1 MRCLSPR
8 GAWAVLATL
17 GLLVAFVVP
26 ELGSDPWPFHPPSVH
41 PHDVL
46 GPVVRAA
53 DRHWDLG
60 FIRTPGILA
69 GMVVAAVALLA
80 WRRRTWRVE
89 LLGALCVVVIAA
101 LLVPAVLLQ
110 VGLRQ
115 ATHHPWYYVN
125 DSTFQIELAG
135 DLVRHGHNPY
145 GYDYAG
151 TGLYNWYGA
160 AGFAPGFPQVALKH
174 FAYFPGTAL
183 TAAVWDAPSD
193 QAGDYRF
200 FVTLTT
206 LLLFAAFLLFRA
218 PLGWRLALGSIAAA
232 NPLAVRAAWFG
243 TADAP
248 SLLCLVLAF
257 ALLSRRR
264 LVWAALLL
272 GIAVLLKQFALVA
285 VPFFAV
291 AVLALR
297 PPGAVVRKAA
307 AAFVLPL
314 AAGILPFFV
323 ADPGAFWRDTITYGG
338 STYRIVGYG
347 LSNLFLKAGIVD
359 DRFGYYPF
367 FWLALLVWLPVTF
380 WLLWQQ
386 RRAARLWAAA
396 AAFAVSIFVLFFVS
410 RVFQTSYLIWPLTAV
425 LVAAALA
432 ADPDD
437 ERLRARA
444 DVAREVDRSELEPVP
459 SPP

>member
-1 MRCLSPR
+1 MSSR
-8 GAWAVLATL
+8 GAWAVLAVL
-17 GLLVAFVVP
+17 GLLVAIVVP
-26 ELGSDPWPFHPPSVH
+26 ELGSDPWPFHPPSVN

-46 GPVVRAA
+46 GYVVRAA

-60 FIRTPGILA
+60 FVRTPGVVA
-69 GMVVAAVALLA
+69 GVAVAAVAIVG
-80 WRRRTWRVE
+80 WRWRTWRAE
-89 LLGALCVVVIAA
+89 ILGVLCVVVVAA

-115 ATHHPWYYVN
+115 ATHPWYYDN
-125 DSTFQIELAG
+125 DSTFQIDLAG

-145 GYDYAG
+145 GYDYEQ
-151 TGLYNWYGA
+151 TGLVQWYSA
-160 AGFAPGFPQVALKH
+160 AGFDPSFRQVALKH

-183 TAAVWDAPSD
+183 TAAVWGAPSD

-218 PLGWRLALGSIAAA
+218 PLGWRLALGTLAAA

-248 SLLCLVLAF
+248 CLLCIVLAF

-264 LVWAALLL
+264 LVSAALLL
-272 GIAVLLKQFALVA
+272 ALAVLLKQFALVA
-285 VPFFAV
+285 VPFFA
-291 AVLALR
+291 LALLGMR
-297 PPGAVVRKAA
+297 PTRAVVRTAA
-307 AAFVLPL
+307 LAFVVPVLV
-314 AAGILPFFV
+314 GILPFFV

-347 LSNLFLKAGIVD
+347 LSNLFLKTGIVD

-367 FWLALLVWLPVTF
+367 FWLALFVWLPVTI
-380 WLLWQQ
+380 WLLWNQ
-386 RRAARLWAAA
+386 RRAGRLWAAP

-425 LVAAALA
+425 LVAVALA

-437 ERLRARA
+437 ERAGARA
-444 DVAREVDRSELEPVP
+444 DVAGEVDRRELEPVP
-459 SPP
+459 TPP

>member
-1 MRCLSPR
+1 MRCVSSR

-17 GLLVAFVVP
+17 GLLVAIVVP

-46 GPVVRAA
+46 GPIVRAA

-60 FIRTPGILA
+60 FVRTPGILA
-69 GMVVAAVALLA
+69 GVVIAALA
-80 WRRRTWRVE
+80 IVGWRRSTWRAEV
-89 LLGALCVVVIAA
+89 LGGLCVLVAAA

-115 ATHHPWYYVN
+115 ATHPWYHVN

-145 GYDYAG
+145 GFDYAR
-151 TGLYNWYGA
+151 TGLYQWYPA
-160 AGFAPGFPQVALKH
+160 AGFDPDFRQVALQH
-174 FAYFPGTAL
+174 FAYFPGPAL
-183 TAAVWDAPSD
+183 TAAAWGSFSD

-200 FVTLTT
+200 FDLLATLA
-206 LLLFAAFLLFRA
+206 LFGAFLLFRA
-218 PLGWRLALGSIAAA
+218 PLAWRLALGAVAAA
-232 NPLAVRAAWFG
+232 NPLAVRAVWFG

-248 SLLCLVLAF
+248 SLLCIVLAF

-272 GIAVLLKQFALVA
+272 GFAVLLKQFALVA
-285 VPFFAV
+285 LPFFAV
-291 AVLALR
+291 ALLALR
-297 PPGAVVRKAA
+297 PPRAVLRNAVL
-307 AAFVLPL
+307 AFVVPV
-314 AAGILPFFV
+314 AVGILPFFV
-323 ADPGAFWRDTITYGG
+323 ANPDAFWRDTITYGG

-359 DRFGYYPF
+359 DRFGSYPF
-367 FWLALLVWLPVTF
+367 FWLALLVWLPVTL
-380 WLLWQQ
+380 WLLWNQ
-386 RRAARLWAAA
+386 RRANRLSAAA
-396 AAFAVSIFVLFFVS
+396 AGFAVSIFFLFFVS

-425 LVAAALA
+425 LVAVALA
-432 ADPDD
+432 ADPNDD
-437 ERLRARA
+437 RPRARP
-444 DVAREVDRSELEPVP
+444 DVAGEVDGGELEPMAA
-459 SPP
+459 PP

>member
-1 MRCLSPR
+1 MRCMSSR

-17 GLLVAFVVP
+17 GVLVAVVVP
-26 ELGSDPWPFHPPSVH
+26 ELGSDPWPFHPPAIK
-41 PHDVL
+41 PHDVM
-46 GPVVRAA
+46 GVIVRAA
-53 DRHWDLG
+53 DRRWDLG
-60 FIRTPGILA
+60 FVRTPGIIA
-69 GMVVAAVALLA
+69 GAVIAAVAVA
-80 WRRRTWRVE
+80 GWRWRTWRTEIV
-89 LLGALCVVVIAA
+89 GALCIVTVAA

-115 ATHHPWYYVN
+115 ATHPWYYTN

-135 DLVRHGHNPY
+135 DLVRHGNNPY
-145 GYDYAG
+145 GYDYER
-151 TGLYNWYGA
+151 TGLVQWYQS
-160 AGFAPGFPQVALKH
+160 AGFDPSFRQVALHH

-183 TAAVWDAPSD
+183 TAAVWGAPSD

-206 LLLFAAFLLFRA
+206 LLLFAAFLVFRA
-218 PLGWRLALGSIAAA
+218 PLAWRLALGTIAAA

-248 SLLCLVLAF
+248 CLLCVVLAF

-264 LVWAALLL
+264 LVWASLLL
-272 GIAVLLKQFALVA
+272 GLAVLLKQFALVA
-285 VPFFAV
+285 LPFFAI
-291 AVLALR
+291 ALLGLR
-297 PPGAVVRKAA
+297 PGRATVRNAA
-307 AAFVLPL
+307 LAFVVPVL
-314 AAGILPFFV
+314 AGILPFFV

-367 FWLALLVWLPVTF
+367 FWLAVFVWLPATV
-380 WLLWQQ
+380 WLLWNQ
-386 RRAARLWAAA
+386 RRSRRLWAAP
-396 AAFAVSIFVLFFVS
+396 AAFAASIFVLFFVS

-425 LVAAALA
+425 LMAAALA
-432 ADPDD
+432 NADD
-437 ERLRARA
+437 ERLGARA
-444 DVAREVDRSELEPVP
+444 DVAGQVDGSELQSVAT
-459 SPP
+459 PP

>member
-1 MRCLSPR
+1 MRRVSSR
-8 GAWAVLATL
+8 GAWAVLAVL

-41 PHDVL
+41 PHDAL
-46 GPVVRAA
+46 GPIVRAA

-60 FIRTPGILA
+60 FIRTPGIVA
-69 GMVVAAVALLA
+69 GVVVAAVAIA
-80 WRRRTWRVE
+80 GWRWRTWRAEIV
-89 LLGALCVVVIAA
+89 GALCVVAVAA

-115 ATHHPWYYVN
+115 ATHPWYYDN
-125 DSTFQIELAG
+125 DSTFQIDLAG

-145 GYDYAG
+145 GYDYER
-151 TGLYNWYGA
+151 TGLVQWYEA
-160 AGFAPGFPQVALKH
+160 AGFDPSFRQVALHH

-183 TAAVWDAPSD
+183 TAAVWGAPSD

-206 LLLFAAFLLFRA
+206 LLLFAAFLVFRA
-218 PLGWRLALGSIAAA
+218 PLAWRLALGTLAAA

-248 SLLCLVLAF
+248 CLLCVVLAF

-264 LVWAALLL
+264 LVSAALLL
-272 GIAVLLKQFALVA
+272 GLAVLLKQFALVA

-291 AVLALR
+291 ALLGMR
-297 PPGAVVRKAA
+297 PARAVVRNAA
-307 AAFVLPL
+307 LAFVVPVL
-314 AAGILPFFV
+314 AGILPFFA

-367 FWLALLVWLPVTF
+367 FWLALLVWLPVTV
-380 WLLWQQ
+380 WLIWNQ
-386 RRAARLWAAA
+386 RRTGRLWAAP
-396 AAFAVSIFVLFFVS
+396 AAFAASIFVLFFVS

-425 LVAAALA
+425 LVAVALA

-437 ERLRARA
+437 DGPGARA
-444 DVAREVDRSELEPVP
+444 DVAGEVDRRELEPVP
-459 SPP
+459 APP

>member
-1 MRCLSPR
+1 MRRIPAR
-8 GAWAVLATL
+8 GAWAVLAVL
-17 GLLVAFVVP
+17 GLLVAIVVP
-26 ELGSDPWPFHPPSVH
+26 ELGSAPWPFHPPTIH

-46 GPVVRAA
+46 GHVVRAA

-69 GMVVAAVALLA
+69 GVVVAAVAIVG
-80 WRRRTWRVE
+80 WRWTSWHASVVG
-89 LLGALCVVVIAA
+89 GACVVTIAA
-101 LLVPAVLLQ
+101 LLIPAVLLQ

-115 ATHHPWYYVN
+115 ATHPWYYVN

-145 GYDYAG
+145 GYDYER
-151 TGLYNWYGA
+151 TGLVQWYQA
-160 AGFAPGFPQVALKH
+160 AGFDPSFRQVALQH

-183 TAAVWDAPSD
+183 TAAAWGAFSD

-206 LLLFAAFLLFRA
+206 LALFAAFLLFRA
-218 PLGWRLALGSIAAA
+218 PLAWRLALGSIAAA

-243 TADAP
+243 TADTP

-257 ALLSRRR
+257 ALMSRRR
-264 LVWAALLL
+264 FVWAALLL
-272 GIAVLLKQFALVA
+272 GLAVLLKQFALVA
-285 VPFFAV
+285 VPFFVVALLAFRPARAVWRNAAV
-291 AVLALR
+291 AF
-297 PPGAVVRKAA
+297 VV
-307 AAFVLPL
+307 PL
-314 AAGILPFFV
+314 LVGILPFFA

-338 STYRIVGYG
+338 STYRIIGYG
-347 LSNLFLKAGIVD
+347 LSNLLLKADVVN

-367 FWLALLVWLPVTF
+367 FWLALFVWLPVTV
-380 WLLWQQ
+380 WLLWNQ
-386 RRAARLWAAA
+386 RRAGRLWGAP

-410 RVFQTSYLIWPLTAV
+410 RVFQTSYLIWPLTAI
-425 LVAAALA
+425 LVAVALA

-437 ERLRARA
+437 EGVGARA
-444 DVAREVDRSELEPVP
+444 DVAGEVDRRELEPVATAP
-459 SPP
+459 

>member
-1 MRCLSPR
+1 MRCLSSR

-17 GLLVAFVVP
+17 AALVAVVVP

-60 FIRTPGILA
+60 FVRTPGILA
-69 GMVVAAVALLA
+69 GVIVAAVAVA
-80 WRRRTWRVE
+80 GWRFARWRVDVMT
-89 LLGALCVVVIAA
+89 GLCVVVVVA

-115 ATHHPWYYVN
+115 ATHPWYDVN

-135 DLVRHGHNPY
+135 QLVRHGHDPY
-145 GYDYAG
+145 GYDYAK
-151 TGLYNWYGA
+151 TGLYPWYGA
-160 AGFAPGFPQVALKH
+160 AGFDPHFRQVALQH

-183 TAAVWDAPSD
+183 TAAVWGSWSD
-193 QAGDYRF
+193 QASDYRL
-200 FVTLTT
+200 FVLLTT
-206 LLLFAAFLLFRA
+206 LGLFGAFLLVRA
-218 PLGWRLALGSIAAA
+218 PLAWRLVLGSIAAA

-248 SLLCLVLAF
+248 SLLCVVLAF

-264 LVWAALLL
+264 LVWASLLL

-285 VPFFAV
+285 VPFFALGL
-291 AVLALR
+291 LALR
-297 PPGAVVRKAA
+297 PQRAVIRNAV

-314 AAGILPFFV
+314 AAGILPFLV
-323 ADPGAFWRDTITYGG
+323 ANPGAFWRDTITYGG

-359 DRFGYYPF
+359 DRWGSYPF
-367 FWLALLVWLPVTF
+367 FWLALVVWVPVTVWL
-380 WLLWQQ
+380 LRQQ
-386 RRAARLWAAA
+386 WRTAQLSTSAG
-396 AAFAVSIFVLFFVS
+396 AFAVSIFVLFFIS

-425 LVAAALA
+425 LMAAALA
-432 ADPDD
+432 NSDD
-437 ERLRARA
+437 EQLRAPA
-444 DVAREVDRSELEPVP
+444 DVAGEVDRSELQPVAT
-459 SPP
+459 PP

>member
-1 MRCLSPR
+1 MKRIPAR
-8 GAWAVLATL
+8 GAWTVLAVL
-17 GLLVAFVVP
+17 GLLVAIVVP
-26 ELGSDPWPFHPPSVH
+26 ELGSDPWPFHPPSIK

-46 GPVVRAA
+46 GHIVRAA

-69 GMVVAAVALLA
+69 GVLVAAAVIVG
-80 WRRRTWRVE
+80 WRWRTWRASI
-89 LLGALCVVVIAA
+89 LGGLCLVTVLA
-101 LLVPAVLLQ
+101 LLVPAALLQ

-115 ATHHPWYYVN
+115 ATHPWYYDN

-145 GYDYAG
+145 GYDYER
-151 TGLYNWYGA
+151 TGLVQWYSA
-160 AGFAPGFPQVALKH
+160 AGFDPSFRQVALHH

-183 TAAVWDAPSD
+183 TAAAWGAISD

-206 LLLFAAFLLFRA
+206 LLLFGAFLLFRA
-218 PLGWRLALGSIAAA
+218 PLAWRLALGSLAAA

-264 LVWAALLL
+264 FVWAALLL
-272 GIAVLLKQFALVA
+272 GLAALLKQFALVA
-285 VPFFAV
+285 VPFFAI
-291 AVLALR
+291 AFLAYR
-297 PPGAVVRKAA
+297 PARAVVRNAA
-307 AAFVLPL
+307 LAFVLPL
-314 AAGILPFFV
+314 LVGILPFFA

-338 STYRIVGYG
+338 STYRIIGYG

-367 FWLALLVWLPVTF
+367 FWLALGVWLPVTV
-380 WLLWQQ
+380 WLLWNQ
-386 RRAARLWAAA
+386 RRAGRLWGAP

-410 RVFQTSYLIWPLTAV
+410 RVFQTSYLIWPLTAI
-425 LVAAALA
+425 LVAVALA

-437 ERLRARA
+437 EGGGARA
-444 DVAREVDRSELEPVP
+444 DVAGEVDRRELEPVP
-459 SPP
+459 TAP